1 MLMQKK
7 RPVTR
12 LMLQMIKPRDLKIGW
27 LMKYTT
33 LLGLVWTGRQLL
45 LLCMTPVLLLL
56 QVDRLCN
63 LIESASSGYRRVSIF
78 NLLVQWLRV
87 MDKSLFLV
95 FDIWRFNNLL
105 KRLILHLVELLRGDI
120 GLAFPM
126 LHFYQSS
133 QPRRWGMLL
142 RLVGGERVRDLRVR
156 WLEYLSYF
164 RRRDQT

>member
-1 MLMQKK
+1 
-7 RPVTR
+7 
-12 LMLQMIKPRDLKIGW
+12 
-27 LMKYTT
+27 
-33 LLGLVWTGRQLL
+33 
-45 LLCMTPVLLLL
+45 MTPVLLLL

-78 NLLVQWLRV
+78 NLLVQWLMV
-87 MDKSLFLV
+87 IDKSLFLV